1 MTSLWRTLDRLIAC
15 DHASV
20 YQWIIDK
27 VSGSVS
33 HLAAPREP
41 LVILT
46 KFLRYLWS
54 IIERMHGKEESIYW
68 IDSKNKNHQNM
79 CIIRLII
86 EELSEI
92 WLKTITLPDV
102 EMK

>member
-1 MTSLWRTLDRLIAC
+1 MRLFIN
-15 DHASV
+15 
-20 YQWIIDK
+20 
-27 VSGSVS
+27 GSS
-33 HLAAPREP
+33 IRSADQYHLGAPREP

-46 KFLRYLWS
+46 KFLRHLWS

-102 EMK
+102 EMKQDWS